1 MTKSRKIAV
10 NRLLLPSGEVLYQQV
25 IELNEEGTPVGY
37 HALVA
42 EEPFTEWIGGEYR
55 LSDSA
60 DETLHK

>member
-1 MTKSRKIAV
+1 MTRIRKIAV
-10 NRLLLPSGEVLYQQV
+10 NRLLPSGEVLYQQV
-25 IELNEEGTPVGY
+25 IELNEEGIPVGY

-42 EEPFTEWIGGEYR
+42 EESFTEWIGGEYR